1 MTRDDSFS
9 TAIYQDDRPTISAA
23 GDVGVRCPEELL
35 SRYGEILEGGRL
47 NWTEYHNLIRRLGAG
62 GQGVVFLTT
71 RRGSDSFSLPV
82 ALKVFSPERYESEVH
97 YDEAMARIAAVA

>member
-23 GDVGVRCPEELL
+23 GDIAVRCPDELL
-35 SRYGEILEGGRL
+35 SRYGEILESGRL

-71 RRGSDSFSLPV
+71 RRGTDNFSLPV
-82 ALKVFSPERYESEVH
+82 ALKVF
-97 YDEAMARIAAVA
+97 